1 VYLSTS
7 ELTVE
12 LSGVRFGF
20 GPVPILDGVDLSLG
34 PGDFVVLS
42 GPNGSGKSTLLKVCV
57 GLLRPQAGTVR
68 VLGGDPG
75 DRAVLRRIGYAP
87 QVARPAGSLPVSV
100 SEVVGAG
107 LTPGKGL
114 ARRLDRRDWGRVN
127 AALDS
132 VGLGDLSEECLFE
145 LSGGQQQRAVLARA
159 LVADPPLLLLDEP
172 TTGIDQRLRPAFVR
186 ELERRARAGA
196 TIVVVSHDPDDFHEV
211 VERILVIDDGRIRSL
226 SHAEFHAHL
235 SVPAPSVENA

>member
-1 VYLSTS
+1 VSLP
-7 ELTVE
+7 EPAVA

-20 GPVPILDGVDLSLG
+20 GPVPILDGIDLSLV

-42 GPNGSGKSTLLKVCV
+42 GPNGSGKSTLLRLCV
-57 GLLRPQAGTVR
+57 GLVRPQVGTVR
-68 VLGGDPG
+68 VLGVDPG

-107 LTPGKGL
+107 LAPGKGL
-114 ARRLDRRDWGRVN
+114 ARRFDRRDWGRVN
-127 AALDS
+127 AALES
-132 VGLGDLSEECLFE
+132 VGLGDLSQECLFE

-159 LVADPPLLLLDEP
+159 LVSDPPLLLLDEP

-186 ELERRARAGA
+186 ELERRAKTGT

-211 VERILVIDDGRIRSL
+211 VERILVIDDGRLRSL
-226 SHAEFHAHL
+226 THGEFHAHL
-235 SVPAPSVENA
+235 SVPAPSAEKV